1 MRTYARLC
9 NHPYFDGLKIE
20 VGQKQVQGVQRNT
33 YRIIAYSTKDGQR
46 TSASSRLSTAQM
58 NCVALSA
65 YLSLSKVLN
74 HNLGF
79 MLLDDPSQNLDGEH
93 KGALASILKDLLPSL
108 QLVIGTHDV

>member
-1 MRTYARLC
+1 
-9 NHPYFDGLKIE
+9 
-20 VGQKQVQGVQRNT
+20 
-33 YRIIAYSTKDGQR
+33 
-46 TSASSRLSTAQM
+46 M

-93 KGALASILKDLLPSL
+93 KVALAAELRRLEPGL
-108 QLVIGTHDV
+108 QLVIGTHDAEFDQSLRKQLGESGVSWFDLSWTPKDGTSVKSPGRST